1 MARKPKTEEPATVTE
16 ETAADTTAPET
27 TPVETKVEGPV
38 ALVKRILAEQ
48 RALDPNVSRAAV
60 IKACTDA
67 GCNLHTA
74 KTQYQRHYRSV

>member
-1 MARKPKTEEPATVTE
+1 MAKKSAPEESNS
-16 ETAADTTAPET
+16 PET
-27 TPVETKVEGPV
+27 TNPVETEKPV

-74 KTQYQRHYRSV
+74 KTQYQKWYKNK